1 MDEDKL
7 IMIETQTDLMELLSK
22 YPNHPLQALGMCI
35 KTIVDCYV
43 LSLGEEGTVKM
54 LEAVIDSVN
63 DGKHSQILPK
73 IPKNQLN

>member
-43 LSLGEEGTVKM
+43 LSLGEEGTIKM

>member
-1 MDEDKL
+1 MDEDEI

-22 YPNHPLQALGMCI
+22 YSDYPLQALGMCI
-35 KTIVDCYV
+35 KTITDCYV

>member
-1 MDEDKL
+1 MDEDEL

>member
-22 YPNHPLQALGMCI
+22 YPNHPLQALGMGI

-43 LSLGEEGTVKM
+43 MSLGEEGTVKM

-63 DGKHSQILPK
+63 DGKHSQNLPK

>member
-1 MDEDKL
+1 MDEDKI

-22 YPNHPLQALGMCI
+22 YSEYPLQALGMCI

>member
-1 MDEDKL
+1 MDEDKI
-7 IMIETQTDLMELLSK
+7 IMMETQTDLMELLTK
-22 YPNHPLQALGMCI
+22 YSDYPLQALGMCI

-63 DGKHSQILPK
+63 DGNHSQNLPK
-73 IPKNQLN
+73 IPKSQLN

>member
-63 DGKHSQILPK
+63 AGKHSQILPK

>member
-43 LSLGEEGTVKM
+43 LSLGEDGTIKM

-63 DGKHSQILPK
+63 DGKHSQNLLK

>member
-63 DGKHSQILPK
+63 DGKHSEILPK

>member
-7 IMIETQTDLMELLSK
+7 IMIDTQTDLMELLSK

-43 LSLGEEGTVKM
+43 LSLGEDGAVKM

-73 IPKNQLN
+73 IPKNLLN

>member
-7 IMIETQTDLMELLSK
+7 IMIDTQMDLMELLSK
-22 YPNHPLQALGMCI
+22 YSDYPLQALGMCI

-63 DGKHSQILPK
+63 DGKHSQNLPK
-73 IPKNQLN
+73 IPKSQLN

>member
-7 IMIETQTDLMELLSK
+7 IMIDTQTDLMELLSK

-35 KTIVDCYV
+35 KTITDCYV
-43 LSLGEEGTVKM
+43 LSLGEEGTIKM

-63 DGKHSQILPK
+63 NGNHSQNLPK

>member
-7 IMIETQTDLMELLSK
+7 IMIDTQTDFMELLSK
-22 YPNHPLQALGMCI
+22 YSDYPLQALGMCL
-35 KTIVDCYV
+35 KTIADCYV

-63 DGKHSQILPK
+63 DGKHSQNLPK

>member
-7 IMIETQTDLMELLSK
+7 IMIDTQTDLIELLSK
-22 YPNHPLQALGMCI
+22 YPYHPLQALGMCI

-43 LSLGEEGTVKM
+43 LSLGEDGAVKV
-54 LEAVIDSVN
+54 LETVIDSVN
-63 DGKHSQILPK
+63 DGKHRQNLPK

>member
-43 LSLGEEGTVKM
+43 LSLGEEGTIEM

-63 DGKHSQILPK
+63 NGNHSQHLPK

>member
-7 IMIETQTDLMELLSK
+7 IMIDTQTDLMELLSK

-54 LEAVIDSVN
+54 LEAIIDSVN
-63 DGKHSQILPK
+63 DGNHSQILPK

>member
-7 IMIETQTDLMELLSK
+7 IMIETQTDIMELLSK
-22 YPNHPLQALGMCI
+22 YPNHSLQALAMCL

-54 LEAVIDSVN
+54 LETVVDSVN

-73 IPKNQLN
+73 IPKNRLH

>member
-7 IMIETQTDLMELLSK
+7 IMIDTQTDLMELLSK
-22 YPNHPLQALGMCI
+22 HPNHPLQALGMCI
-35 KTIVDCYV
+35 KTITDCYV

-63 DGKHSQILPK
+63 DGKHSQILQK

>member
-1 MDEDKL
+1 MDEDKI

>member
-7 IMIETQTDLMELLSK
+7 IMKVTQTDLMELLSK

-35 KTIVDCYV
+35 KTITDCYV

-63 DGKHSQILPK
+63 DGKHSQNLPK

>member
-7 IMIETQTDLMELLSK
+7 IMIDTQMDLMELLSK
-22 YPNHPLQALGMCI
+22 YSDYPLQALCMCI

-63 DGKHSQILPK
+63 DGKHSQNLPK

>member
-1 MDEDKL
+1 MDEDEI

-35 KTIVDCYV
+35 KTITDCYV